1 MSLFHTNQRP
11 TGQNQQQLLLAKN
24 KTKAQLWARNDLMNN
39 KSQFTALRREK
50 IQFLTREENMVSNN
64 LTFVFFRLYLMRPPM
79 VYIVWLNGKGWS
91 RNFTSFYP
99 SHGMF
104 RVASQAEAKW
114 LLYKIQ
120 QGRTF
125 SSMPKPIGW
134 AAGRHLGPG
143 LNSLKD
149 VVNQDLPFIF
159 LRCLSIWAAATTK
172 CTKILGN

>member
-1 MSLFHTNQRP
+1 
-11 TGQNQQQLLLAKN
+11 
-24 KTKAQLWARNDLMNN
+24 
-39 KSQFTALRREK
+39 
-50 IQFLTREENMVSNN
+50 
-64 LTFVFFRLYLMRPPM
+64 MRPPM

-172 CTKILGN
+172 CTKILGNWGPKVRSTFKITILRNQHGISPLSSQNDQSSYWMNVWGKLFAMQISHLLHWL